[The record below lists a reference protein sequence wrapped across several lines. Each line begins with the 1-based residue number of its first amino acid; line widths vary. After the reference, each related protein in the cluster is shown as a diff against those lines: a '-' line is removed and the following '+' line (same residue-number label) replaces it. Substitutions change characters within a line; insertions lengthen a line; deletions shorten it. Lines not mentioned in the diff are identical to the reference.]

1 MTRSPF
7 QEALKLPL
15 FVPVLRDR
23 LLCHPHSIVP
33 DKRFQNRWSIH
44 ANQEQNDLFSLFS
57 RQKTMFFRSQ
67 DDWLSKRSRGS
78 DLKTPENDSES
89 PSLSDHFYFSYKLL
103 SVIYLYLYTQHCFPI
118 FLLSH
123 ILLSEIRPNSVSHP
137 AAGFFHTG
145 PDEIA
150 LGFRISI
157 PVVFETFL

>member
-1 MTRSPF
+1 
-7 QEALKLPL
+7 
-15 FVPVLRDR
+15 
-23 LLCHPHSIVP
+23 
-33 DKRFQNRWSIH
+33 
-44 ANQEQNDLFSLFS
+44 
-57 RQKTMFFRSQ
+57 MFFRSQ

-103 SVIYLYLYTQHCFPI
+103 SVIYLYLYTQHCFLI

-150 LGFRISI
+150 LGFRINI
-157 PVVFETFL
+157 PIVFETFLQDRFQFGIFICFGGILPEKITEHDFIPIAGMTDMQMEDFIRKTLRCVAFA

>member
-1 MTRSPF
+1 MMTRSPF

-89 PSLSDHFYFSYKLL
+89 PSLSDHRFSHSPSMAYPLAGCFVSANLLKLRHL
-103 SVIYLYLYTQHCFPI
+103 CRF
-118 FLLSH
+118 
-123 ILLSEIRPNSVSHP
+123 SVSSNP
-137 AAGFFHTG
+137 TA
-145 PDEIA
+145 
-150 LGFRISI
+150 
-157 PVVFETFL
+157 